1 MLKILNMKLFNCST
15 VLKVVVFN
23 IHEYDWLYGYLVES
37 FSHPKMLKG
46 EGRLCVLCAQKAY
59 ESSTRINKLNE

>member
-23 IHEYDWLYGYLVES
+23 IHEYDWLYGYLVGS
-37 FSHPKMLKG
+37 FSPPKMLKG
-46 EGRLCVLCAQKAY
+46 RRKTLCSVCPK
-59 ESSTRINKLNE
+59 SI